1 MREQELIVYRTFQD
15 GELLHDMAWLMA
27 HYEEA
32 GMGEKLVA
40 GRICTVEAVTALLYD
55 CIHRLIELAGT
66 YGFHG
71 NLWHC
76 YLANLLVNNENS
88 YSRGCEIR
96 GGIEGTINEA
106 VLHDIV
112 IFKEFYDY
120 DFRPVCERLHV
131 PEFSLIED
139 YESSS
144 LESKVYNT
152 RICARICELAANF
165 CKDNTPE
172 EMKDTLTRFYQEYGV
187 GKFGLHKSFRIVY
200 GPGQE
205 GQGLSWKQGTGQS
218 AGSGMRIEPILN
230 IAHVNLDDLVGYEL
244 QKKKLRDNTEAFVAG
259 RKANNCLLFG
269 DAGTGKSSCIKAIA
283 NEYYDQGL
291 RIIEVYKHQFQDLNQ
306 VISQIKN
313 RNYKFIIFMDDLSFE
328 DFEIEY
334 KYLKA
339 VIEGGLEKKPE
350 NVLIYA
356 TSNRRHLIRENYGD
370 KTEDGHLP
378 DIRQDMHTS
387 DTVQEKL
394 SLVYRFGVTIYFGAP
409 DKKQFQGIVKALA
422 DRYGIHR
429 PLEELLLEA
438 NKWELSHGGLS
449 GRTAQQ
455 FIDYLLGDA
464 ELD

>member
-1 MREQELIVYRTFQD
+1 MREKELIVYRTFQEED
-15 GELLHDMAWLMA
+15 LLTDMAWLMS

-32 GMGEKLVA
+32 GRGALSAE
-40 GRICTVEAVTALLYD
+40 GRPCGMEAVRALFYD
-55 CIHRLIELAGT
+55 CIHRLVELAGT

-76 YLANLLVNNENS
+76 YLANLLVNHENS

-96 GGIEGTINEA
+96 GGIEGTINQA
-106 VLHDIV
+106 ALHDIE

-120 DFRPVCERLHV
+120 DFEPMCLGLRV
-131 PEFSLIED
+131 PEFRMIRH

-152 RICARICELAANF
+152 RICARICKLAE
-165 CKDNTPE
+165 DLRRDDTPE
-172 EMKDTLTRFYQEYGV
+172 DMKDTLTRFYREYGV
-187 GKFGLHKSFRIVY
+187 GKFGLHKSFRIVH
-200 GPGQE
+200 
-205 GQGLSWKQGTGQS
+205 
-218 AGSGMRIEPILN
+218 GSGELIRPILN
-230 IAHVNLDDLVGYEL
+230 IAHVKLDDLVGCEL
-244 QKKKLRDNTEAFVAG
+244 QKKKLRDNTEAFVSG
-259 RKANNCLLFG
+259 RRANNCLLFG

-283 NEYYDQGL
+283 NEYYDRGL
-291 RIIEVYKHQFQDLNQ
+291 RVIEVYKHQFQDLNQ
-306 VISQIKN
+306 VIGQIKG

-378 DIRQDMHTS
+378 EIRQDMHTS

-409 DKKQFQGIVKALA
+409 DKKQFQEIVRALGERA
-422 DRYGIHR
+422 GLDV
-429 PLEELLLEA
+429 PQEELLTEA

-455 FIDYLLGDA
+455 FIDYMIGSRSGGLL
-464 ELD
+464 